1 MQTQKDLRTILLLRY
16 HDKISGILGEADTA
30 EPGRRGVEPTIPIH
44 QTGQAVS
51 ATACGSEWRRGGTS
65 PRTSTFS
72 FFNPLHSRRQ
82 DVFRRTLGAGN
93 GVVRRNPRNP
103 HYDTEMQIKILVEC
117 WRAGE
122 GLGQE
127 FVKHSMREHT
137 SRRVGSHRKDSPPV
151 PAEVLAHR

>member
-1 MQTQKDLRTILLLRY
+1 M
-16 HDKISGILGEADTA
+16 
-30 EPGRRGVEPTIPIH
+30 
-44 QTGQAVS
+44 
-51 ATACGSEWRRGGTS
+51 ATRWNK
-65 PRTSTFS
+65 STDVHFL
-72 FFNPLHSRRQ
+72 FFNPLQSRRQ

-93 GVVRRNPRNP
+93 GVVVRRNPRNP

-137 SRRVGSHRKDSPPV
+137 SRRVGSHRKDR
-151 PAEVLAHR
+151 VLRFQRKFSHIGDEDRESHGHLQNNVGGTRRRGRKSARGRDAQSGRRQGSGPTLR

>member
-1 MQTQKDLRTILLLRY
+1 MESVAILERRTRRNLAAEGSSRRFRSTRLAR
-16 HDKISGILGEADTA
+16 LGA
-30 EPGRRGVEPTIPIH
+30 P
-44 QTGQAVS
+44 
-51 ATACGSEWRRGGTS
+51 TACVSEWRRGGNK
-65 PRTSTFS
+65 STDVHFL

-127 FVKHSMREHT
+127 FVKHSMREHFPT
-137 SRRVGSHRKDSPPV
+137 SWQSQERQSPPV